1 MHSMEIQRFRI
12 IGCMKMFRY
21 RDREGRLVVNEAF
34 IKIDLHG
41 MRREEAEVTVERAL
55 ASAGHNTY
63 QIQI

>member
-1 MHSMEIQRFRI
+1 MA
-12 IGCMKMFRY
+12 
-21 RDREGRLVVNEAF
+21 VNEAF